1 MLTRYARKWWLVAL
15 AGLLAIIFGITAILW
30 PQPALQ
36 ALVILFGVFALV
48 DGMLA
53 LVVGIAARW
62 WAPALAGIA
71 GIVFGVLTLA
81 WPNITGL
88 ALLCLIAAW
97 AITTGTLE
105 VVASIELRRMIGHDW
120 LLILDGLLSVVVGLL
135 MMAFPGAGVIGLTWL
150 LGAYAIL
157 SGVLLMALALD
168 MHDWWKAVEKLEKN
182 TFGGLA

>member
-1 MLTRYARKWWLVAL
+1 MLTNYARKWWVVAL
-15 AGLLAIIFGITAILW
+15 TGLLAIIFGITAILW
-30 PQPALQ
+30 PQPALH
-36 ALVILFGVFALV
+36 ALVIVFGVFALA
-48 DGMLA
+48 DGILT

-81 WPNITGL
+81 WPNITEL

-105 VVASIELRRMIGHDW
+105 VVAAIEFRRMVGNDW
-120 LLILDGLLSVVVGLL
+120 LLVLDGLLSIVVGLL
-135 MMAFPGAGVIGLTWL
+135 MVAFPGAGALGLTWL
-150 LGAYAIL
+150 LGVYAIV
-157 SGVLLMALALD
+157 SGVLLTLLALD
-168 MHDWWKAVEKLEKN
+168 MHDWWKSVEKLEKN